1 MQLALTED
9 QTMLARSASD
19 YLSQS
24 SPVSRLRALRD
35 ARDALGYSPDVYK
48 KLAELGFTGIP
59 FSEADGG
66 AGLGLAETVLVTEAL
81 GKTLAPE
88 PFIPSVV
95 LSGRALAL
103 AGSAAQKSSWLAPL
117 IAGEKVLATAHTA
130 PKGRYDLTRAPFRA
144 ERAGQGFKLTGQ
156 ATHVWGGFQADA
168 FVVLARTDGKDGA
181 QQGLTL
187 FVLPANARGLSQKRL
202 TRVDSLNA
210 SALSLEGVELG
221 QADVLGKV
229 DEGYPVLARALDEA
243 TVALTGEMLGGMQ
256 EAFARTRT
264 YLKERRQ
271 FGVPIGSFQALKHR
285 AARMFIELEL
295 SRSAVMAAARALDE
309 QLPEASLLVS
319 VAKARLSDAYTLIA
333 NEAVQM
339 HAGIGMTDEHE
350 VGFFIKRARAAELT
364 FGDAAY
370 HRDRFASQAGY

>member
-19 YLSQS
+19 YLTQA
-24 SPVSRLRALRD
+24 SPLTRLRALRD
-35 ARDALGYSPDVYK
+35 EKDARGYSVDVYK
-48 KLAELGFTGIP
+48 KLAELGFAGIP

-66 AGLGLAETVLVTEAL
+66 AGLGMAETVLVTEAL

-103 AGSAAQKSSWLAPL
+103 AGSSAQKSAWLEPL
-117 IAGEKVLATAHTA
+117 IAGEKVLSLAHTTA
-130 PKGRYDLTRAPFRA
+130 RGRYDLTRAPFRA
-144 ERAGQGFKLTGQ
+144 EKAGAGFKLSGQ

-168 FVVLARTDGKDGA
+168 FVVSARTSGKDGA
-181 QQGLTL
+181 REGLTL
-187 FVLPANARGLSQKRL
+187 FLVPANARGLSQKRL

-210 SALSLEGVELG
+210 ALLSLEGVELT

-229 DEGYPVLARALDEA
+229 DEGYGVLTRAVDEA
-243 TVALTGEMLGGMQ
+243 TVALAGEMLGGMQ
-256 EAFARTRT
+256 EAFARTRV
-264 YLKERRQ
+264 YLRERRQ
-271 FGVPIGSFQALKHR
+271 FGVAIGSFQALKHR

-309 QLPEASLLVS
+309 QSADAPQLVS
-319 VAKARLSDAYTLIA
+319 VAKARVSDAYTLIA

-350 VGFFIKRARAAELT
+350 IGFFIKRARAAELT

-370 HRDRFASQAGY
+370 HRDRFATLGGY

>member
-19 YLSQS
+19 YLTQS
-24 SPVSRLRALRD
+24 SPITRLRALRD
-35 ARDALGYSPDVYK
+35 QKDARGYSLEVYK

-88 PFIPSVV
+88 PYIPSIV

-103 AGSAAQKSSWLAPL
+103 AGSPAQKSTWLEPL
-117 IAGEKVLATAHTA
+117 IAGEKVLSLAHTA
-130 PKGRYDLTRAPFRA
+130 PRGRYDLTRAPFRA
-144 ERAGQGFKLTGQ
+144 EKAGSGFKLSGQ
-156 ATHVWGGFQADA
+156 ATQVWGGYQADA
-168 FVVLARTDGKDGA
+168 FIVSARTDGKDGA

-187 FVLPANARGLSQKRL
+187 FLVAANARGVSQKRL

-210 SALSLEGVELG
+210 AQLTLEGVELA

-229 DEGYPVLARALDEA
+229 DEGYATLSRAVDEA
-243 TVALTGEMLGGMQ
+243 TAALAGEMLGGMQ

-309 QLPEASLLVS
+309 NAPEASLLVS
-319 VAKARLSDAYTLIA
+319 VAKARVSDAYTLIA

-350 VGFFIKRARAAELT
+350 IGFFIKRARAAELS

-370 HRDRFASQAGY
+370 HRDRYAGLVGY

>member
-24 SPVSRLRALRD
+24 SPITRLRGLRD
-35 ARDALGYSPDVYK
+35 AKDARGYSLDVYK

-59 FSEADGG
+59 FAEADGG

-88 PFIPSVV
+88 PFIPSIV

-103 AGSAAQKSSWLAPL
+103 AGSAAQKSAWLEPL
-117 IAGEKVLATAHTA
+117 IAGEKVLATAHTPA
-130 PKGRYDLTRAPFRA
+130 KGRYDLTRAPFRA
-144 ERAGQGFKLTGQ
+144 ESAGQGFKLSGQ

-168 FVVLARTDGKDGA
+168 FVAVARTSGKDGA
-181 QQGLTL
+181 QAGLTL
-187 FVLPANARGLSQKRL
+187 FLVPANTRGLSQKRL

-210 SALSLEGVELG
+210 ATLSLEGVELS
-221 QADVLGKV
+221 QADVLGKI
-229 DEGYPVLARALDEA
+229 DEGYAVLSRAVDEA
-243 TVALTGEMLGGMQ
+243 TVALAGEMLGGMQ

-271 FGVPIGSFQALKHR
+271 FGVAIGSFQALKHR

-309 QLPEASLLVS
+309 QLPDAALLVS
-319 VAKARLSDAYTLIA
+319 VAKARVSDAYALVA

-350 VGFFIKRARAAELT
+350 IGFFIKRARAAELT

-370 HRDRFASQAGY
+370 HRDRYAALVGY

>member
-19 YLSQS
+19 YLGQS
-24 SPVSRLRALRD
+24 SPITRLRALRD
-35 ARDALGYSPDVYK
+35 AKDARGYSLEVYK

-88 PFIPSVV
+88 PFIPSIV
-95 LSGRALAL
+95 LSGRAIAL
-103 AGSAAQKSSWLAPL
+103 AGSATQKSAWLEPL

-130 PKGRYDLTRAPFRA
+130 PKGRYDLTHAPFRA

-168 FVVLARTDGKDGA
+168 FVVVARTSGKDGT
-181 QQGLTL
+181 QEGLTL
-187 FVLPANARGLSQKRL
+187 FLVPGNARGLSQKRL

-210 SALSLEGVELG
+210 ATLSLEGAELT

-229 DEGYPVLARALDEA
+229 DEGYTVLSRTVDEA
-243 TVALTGEMLGGMQ
+243 TVALAGEMLGGMQ

-271 FGVPIGSFQALKHR
+271 FGVAIGSFQALKHR

-295 SRSAVMAAARALDE
+295 ARSAVMAAARALDE
-309 QLPEASLLVS
+309 QLPEAGLLVS
-319 VAKARLSDAYTLIA
+319 VAKARVSDAYVLIA

-350 VGFFIKRARAAELT
+350 IGFFIKRARAAELK

-370 HRDRFASQAGY
+370 HRDRFASRVGY